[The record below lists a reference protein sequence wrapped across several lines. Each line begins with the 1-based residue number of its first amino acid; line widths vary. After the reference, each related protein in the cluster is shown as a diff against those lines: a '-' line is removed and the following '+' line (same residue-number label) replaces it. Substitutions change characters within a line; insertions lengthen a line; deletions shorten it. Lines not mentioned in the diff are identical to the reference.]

1 MVLIY
6 LLVIQIAKQSYPLA
20 NFYAMNFLTFTPS
33 QLIQQQQN
41 IHTTNTTNTNVVT
54 TIVFHECFQY
64 FANSSLAF
72 QHAQK
77 FFLSSSPTATATV
90 TSTSSSMV
98 DDKAT
103 TTIAITQR
111 KKKQERIIISH
122 PKGYQNV
129 MIQHQ
134 HNPWLVPSL
143 LPTPEQISTTIA
155 NETYRH
161 TSD

>member
-1 MVLIY
+1 
-6 LLVIQIAKQSYPLA
+6 
-20 NFYAMNFLTFTPS
+20 
-33 QLIQQQQN
+33 
-41 IHTTNTTNTNVVT
+41 
-54 TIVFHECFQY
+54 
-64 FANSSLAF
+64 
-72 QHAQK
+72 
-77 FFLSSSPTATATV
+77 
-90 TSTSSSMV
+90 MV

-143 LPTPEQISTTIA
+143 LPTPEQCKLLAQQSQMKLIVIPQIDNPHYLAVFQTL
-155 NETYRH
+155 
-161 TSD
+161 